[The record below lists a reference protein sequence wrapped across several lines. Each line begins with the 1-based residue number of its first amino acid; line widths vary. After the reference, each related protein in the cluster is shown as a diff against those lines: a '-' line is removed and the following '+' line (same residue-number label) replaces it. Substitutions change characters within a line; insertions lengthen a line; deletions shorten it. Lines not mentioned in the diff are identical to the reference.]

1 MSSRQS
7 HGKLLFRPA
16 LAIALALTLQLWRRP
31 PRNHALKTPKALSS
45 EDIQRAVLKRLELY
59 NELNFLE
66 ESAMFMGKAQ
76 LLETALKQLLARR

>member
-1 MSSRQS
+1 MASCCSDPRSPLRLHSRYNCGVDLPETMPS
-7 HGKLLFRPA
+7 
-16 LAIALALTLQLWRRP
+16 
-31 PRNHALKTPKALSS
+31 KTPKALSS

-76 LLETALKQLLARR
+76 LLEIALKQLLARR